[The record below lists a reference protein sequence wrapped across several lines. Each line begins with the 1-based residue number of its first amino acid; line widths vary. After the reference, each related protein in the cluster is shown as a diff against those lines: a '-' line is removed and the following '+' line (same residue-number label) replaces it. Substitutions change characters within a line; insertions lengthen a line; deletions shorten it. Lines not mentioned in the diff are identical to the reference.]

1 LKPVVGYKNGET
13 RCLPETPTFDPH
25 H

>member
-1 LKPVVGYKNGET
+1 MGYKNGET